1 MITTGCNLFQ
11 SMITLVF
18 YYQFLSSLLFFKG
31 EIAAFGFA
39 GIYVMYTYNL
49 KTVRTKGCR
58 IISIELNDVTH
69 PFNKHLCI

>member
-11 SMITLVF
+11 SMIALDF
-18 YYQFLSSLLFFKG
+18 YYLSLSLLFFKG

-49 KTVRTKGCR
+49 KTVRAKGFR